1 MPPHDPKAPTANHCE
16 FLLLGRSFEG
26 KRFMSP
32 GFRAVIIRLRFGR
45 R

>member
-1 MPPHDPKAPTANHCE
+1 
-16 FLLLGRSFEG
+16 
-26 KRFMSP
+26 MSP